1 MGKRHKP
8 RSLLKKPDHI
18 PSPRTLLYRY
28 LNADQKS
35 KPQHLA
41 LIHDQKKYY
50 NCYSLA
56 DFAYLAMTNRQL
68 PEDCYREHR
77 EKNGRLNIFYGGVVN
92 DDRVSNYGHM
102 VITIEKAKKNS
113 RKKRMIIEFNRS
125 PGDNWLKQKVWVMGK
140 KERNRLSKTSA
151 QTESSLD

>member
-56 DFAYLAMTNRQL
+56 DFAYLAMTNKQL

-77 EKNGRLNIFYGGVVN
+77 EKTVALIFFTAVW
-92 DDRVSNYGHM
+92 STM
-102 VITIEKAKKNS
+102 TECQTTVI
-113 RKKRMIIEFNRS
+113 
-125 PGDNWLKQKVWVMGK
+125 WLS
-140 KERNRLSKTSA
+140 LSKRLRKIA
-151 QTESSLD
+151 EKNG